1 MCELKWHLQNCINA
15 RRLLWS
21 VPLAMYRPHCE
32 KQRREMERMQAE
44 ESLYLPQDIDY
55 LTLPVSLSQEVR
67 EILDS
72 MRPST
77 VRPTPL
83 NVKCVISVTV
93 VEQDLNRSQV
103 FNGHESCLKSRV
115 YQ

>member
-1 MCELKWHLQNCINA
+1 MCELKWHLQNCINTH
-15 RRLLWS
+15 RLLWS

-72 MRPST
+72 VRPST
-77 VRPTPL
+77 VRPAPL
-83 NVKCVISVTV
+83 NFCDTSGTRF
-93 VEQDLNRSQV
+93 EQTSSI
-103 FNGHESCLKSRV
+103 NGHESCLKSRLSV
-115 YQ
+115 TLL